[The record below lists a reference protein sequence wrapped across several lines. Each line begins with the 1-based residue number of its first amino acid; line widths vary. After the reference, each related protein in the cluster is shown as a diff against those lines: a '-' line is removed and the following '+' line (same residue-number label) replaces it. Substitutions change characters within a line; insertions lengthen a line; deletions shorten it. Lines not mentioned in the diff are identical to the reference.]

1 MIDHY
6 RSNLDNFLY
15 WAEHCPHKVYLK
27 QPVGKSYLDYT
38 YGEVADQILRVANHL
53 KQQLDVQKPQHVGIL
68 SKNCAHWI
76 MADLAIAAAGA
87 ISVPFYPTL
96 SAEQLNQVLV
106 HSDCQILFVGK
117 LDLWDSLKEG
127 IPSHIQLIFTPE
139 HSNLISEE
147 HWMSIVAQNDIIHP
161 IHEANGDELSTIVY
175 TSGTTGS
182 PKGVML
188 HHKGIIQAINLAKK
202 AAYLQSENNRFISY
216 LPLCHIA
223 ERNFVEFAGTAS
235 GGTIYFVESLDSF
248 KDNLVSC
255 RPTHFLAVPRIWAK
269 FREGILQ
276 KIGGQ
281 KRLDLL
287 LSIPIVRN
295 LIQKK
300 IQKGLGLDQTKL
312 NVTGAAPMP
321 TELLIWF
328 QKLDIVIQ
336 EAYGMT
342 ENMGFNSLMPR
353 DQMRLGTVG
362 RPWPTCE
369 VRLDPD
375 SNELLMKAD
384 YNTSGYYKEP
394 QLTADL
400 FDGPWLKTGDMAE
413 LDEEGYISIIG
424 RVKDNFKTSKGQY
437 VVPAP
442 IENMIL
448 SHEWIEQ
455 VCVVGSNLPQPVAL
469 IVLNSEGKKA
479 DKTALEL
486 TLDGIRSNLQPHFK
500 KYEHLAKMIVLKEDW
515 TIENQCITP
524 TLKIR
529 RHAIEK
535 KFQDQL
541 EHWHQHPSTILFE

>member
-6 RSNLDNFLY
+6 HSNLENFLY
-15 WAEHCPHKVYLK
+15 WAEHQPEAVYLK
-27 QPVGKSYLDYT
+27 QPVGPNYLDYT
-38 YGEVADQILRVANHL
+38 YGEVALQISKIAHYL
-53 KQQLDVQKPQHVGIL
+53 QQKLDPNRPKHIGIL

-76 MADLAIAAAGA
+76 MADLAISAAGGV
-87 ISVPFYPTL
+87 SVPFYPTL

-106 HSDCQILFVGK
+106 HSDCQILFIGK
-117 LDLWDSLKEG
+117 LDQWESIRAG
-127 IPSHIQLIFTPE
+127 IPSHITLIFTPE
-139 HSNLISEE
+139 HQSPLSES
-147 HWMSIVAQNDIIHP
+147 HWTSIEAQTKPLD
-161 IHEANGDELSTIVY
+161 AMYQADGDELCTIVY

-188 HHKGIIQAINLAKK
+188 KHKGIMQAINLAKE
-202 AAYLQSENNRFISY
+202 AAFLQEPNNRFISY

-223 ERNFVEFAGTAS
+223 ERNFVEFAATAS
-235 GGTIYFVESLDSF
+235 GGTIYFVETLDSF
-248 KDNLVSC
+248 KENLAAC

-281 KRLDLL
+281 KRLDIL
-287 LSIPIVRN
+287 LSIPIIRQ

-300 IQKGLGLDQTKL
+300 IKSGLGLDQTKM

-321 TELLIWF
+321 TELLVWF
-328 QKLDIVIQ
+328 QKLGIRIQ

-353 DQMRLGTVG
+353 DQIRLGTVG
-362 RPWPTCE
+362 KPWPTCE
-369 VRLDPD
+369 VKLDPETH
-375 SNELLMKAD
+375 ELLMKAP
-384 YNTSGYYKEP
+384 YNTTGYYKEP
-394 QLTADL
+394 TLSQEL

-413 LDEEGYISIIG
+413 LDSEGFISIIG

-437 VVPAP
+437 VAPAP

-455 VCVVGSNLPQPVAL
+455 ACVVGTNLPQPIAL
-469 IVLNSEGKKA
+469 IILNSEGKKA
-479 DKTALEL
+479 DKTAIEMA
-486 TLDGIRSNLQPHFK
+486 LDGIKTSIKPHFK
-500 KYEHLAKMIVLKEDW
+500 NYEHLSKMVVLKEDW
-515 TIENQCITP
+515 TIENNCITP

-529 RHAIEK
+529 RQAIEK
-535 KFQDQL
+535 KFQDKV
-541 EHWHQHPSTILFE
+541 EAWNQHPASILFE

>member
-15 WAEHCPHKVYLK
+15 WAEHRPEAVYLK
-27 QPVGKSYLDYT
+27 QPIGTHFKDYT
-38 YGEVADQILRVANHL
+38 YQEVAFQISKIANYLRQNLDHSRPNHI
-53 KQQLDVQKPQHVGIL
+53 GIL

-87 ISVPFYPTL
+87 VSVPFYPTL
-96 SAEQLNQVLV
+96 TADQLNQVLV

-117 LDLWDSLKEG
+117 LDQWESIRAG
-127 IPSHIQLIFTPE
+127 IPEHITLIFTPE
-139 HSNLISEE
+139 HSSPLSES
-147 HWMSIVAQNDIIHP
+147 HWTSIEAQYDPIDSFHQADASELCTII
-161 IHEANGDELSTIVY
+161 Y

-188 HHKGIIQAINLAKK
+188 HHQGIIQVINIAKE
-202 AAYLQSENNRFISY
+202 AALLQEPNNRFISY
-216 LPLCHIA
+216 LPLSHIA

-235 GGTIYFVESLDSF
+235 GGTIYFVETLDSF
-248 KDNLVSC
+248 KDNLVAC

-281 KRLDLL
+281 KRLQLL
-287 LSIPIVRN
+287 LSIPLLSTFIKRKIV
-295 LIQKK
+295 
-300 IQKGLGLDQTKL
+300 KGLGLDQTKM

-321 TELLIWF
+321 TELLQWF
-328 QKLDIVIQ
+328 QKIGLCIQ

-353 DQMRLGTVG
+353 DQIRLGTVG
-362 RPWPTCE
+362 KPWPTCE
-369 VRLDPD
+369 VKLDPE
-375 SNELLMKAD
+375 SHELLMKAA
-384 YNTSGYYKEP
+384 YMTSGYYKEP
-394 QLTADL
+394 TLTQEL

-413 LDEEGYISIIG
+413 LDSEGFISIIG

-437 VVPAP
+437 VAPAP

-455 VCVVGSNLPQPVAL
+455 ACVVGTNLPQPIAL
-469 IVLNSEGKKA
+469 IILNAEGKKV
-479 DKTALEL
+479 DKDILEIA
-486 TLDGIRSNLQPHFK
+486 LDGIKSNLKPHFK
-500 KYEHLAKMIVLKEDW
+500 KYEHLSKMVVLREDW
-515 TIENQCITP
+515 TIENNCMTP

-529 RHAIEK
+529 RQAIEK
-535 KFQDQL
+535 KFQDQI
-541 EHWHQHPSTILFE
+541 EAWNQHPASILFE